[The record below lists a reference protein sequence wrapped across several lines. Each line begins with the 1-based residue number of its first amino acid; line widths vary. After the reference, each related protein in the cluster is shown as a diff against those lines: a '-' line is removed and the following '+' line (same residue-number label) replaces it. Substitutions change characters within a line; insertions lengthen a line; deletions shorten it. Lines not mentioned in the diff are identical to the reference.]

1 MGFPGDSMVK
11 NLPANAGGA
20 GDTGSIPG
28 PEKSSGGG
36 NSNPFQYSCLEN
48 PMDRGAWWAKV
59 RGVAWS
65 WTWLSTDPER
75 VINTFRNLQWLLFL
89 VYTSMSVVGHQEGSV
104 YSHSG
109 TGLTEWLPFWT
120 LLVTMLS
127 EEESFG
133 WSCFAGKYLAQMMHV
148 TSCSQ
153 HIDQN

>member
-1 MGFPGDSMVK
+1 MVK
-11 NLPANAGGA
+11 NLPANAGDA

-36 NSNPFQYSCLEN
+36 NSNPLQYSCLEN
-48 PMDRGAWWAKV
+48 PTDRGACWATV
-59 RGVAWS
+59 RGGAWS

-75 VINTFRNLQWLLFL
+75 IINTFRNLQWLLFL
-89 VYTSMSVVGHQEGSV
+89 VYTSMSIVGHQEGSV

-120 LLVTMLS
+120 LLVTMLN
-127 EEESFG
+127 EKESFG
-133 WSCFAGKYLAQMMHV
+133 WSCLTGKYLAQMMHV